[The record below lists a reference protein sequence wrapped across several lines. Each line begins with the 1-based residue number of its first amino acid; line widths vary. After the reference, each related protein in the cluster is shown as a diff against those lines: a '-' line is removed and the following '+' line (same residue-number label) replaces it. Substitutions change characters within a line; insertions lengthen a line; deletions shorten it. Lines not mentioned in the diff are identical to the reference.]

1 MILTTVLS
9 VAAVVFLVAA
19 AMMMREVRT
28 RKPAYNGSMH
38 SDHRSPKGV
47 AAPEPTQTYDRTYC
61 YNDCMR
67 VHGLTDP
74 NFPCVIACNVKDGS
88 LS

>member
-9 VAAVVFLVAA
+9 VAAVVLLVAA

-28 RKPAYNGSMH
+28 RKPSYTPSIN
-38 SDHRSPKGV
+38 SDHRRPKGV
-47 AAPEPTQTYDRTYC
+47 AAPGATQTYDPVYC

-67 VHGLTDP
+67 VHGRTDR
-74 NFPCVIACNVKDGS
+74 NFPCLIACNVKDGS
-88 LS
+88 PS